1 MNVETR
7 YYQLADLQFKI
18 EFRDTTLNSS
28 NLLPSME
35 PFAISAPT
43 EKLLFE
49 MTVDDTLPVIAKSR
63 RDRIRDFETGNGNT
77 IIDRIDGDNGYQ
89 FIVSDLRKNQC
100 CMFQTNKD
108 FSRCDLA
115 LNGNYDMRK
124 FGITNAL
131 MMTFAYASSYYNTV
145 MIHASLVRHKGYGYA
160 FCAPSGTG
168 KSTQVSNWLRYI
180 PDCDLMNDDNPVI
193 RVIDGKPYVY
203 GSPWSG
209 KTPCYRNLSA
219 PVGAIVRIKQAKH
232 NVIKRSNTLESY
244 ASVYSSC
251 SGFKADRAMADGQ
264 HLALEHIAVNVPCY
278 VLECL
283 PDEDAARVCAA
294 QVRKEEGNE

>member
-209 KTPCYRNLSA
+209 KTPCYRNVKA
-219 PVGAIVRIKQAKH
+219 PLGGLTRIDQAKKNEVEKLNPIEAFTSTIPSCTTMRWDH
-232 NVIKRSNTLESY
+232 EIFNNV
-244 ASVYSSC
+244 C
-251 SGFKADRAMADGQ
+251 STVTKLVETTGIYIL
-264 HLALEHIAVNVPCY
+264 H
-278 VLECL
+278 CL
-283 PDEDAARVCAA
+283 PDRDSAIVCHDRIA
-294 QVRKEEGNE
+294 VVK